1 VVGVHGGLGDFDI
14 VLALLGDAIFTHFF
28 LFFLPFH
35 WTLNTF
41 GFGVQE
47 VILEPMVIEKQD
59 IVIRHSAHANGTL
72 TDCQL
77 KASLANPTAS

>member
-1 VVGVHGGLGDFDI
+1 VHGGLGDFDI

-41 GFGVQE
+41 GCGVQE
-47 VILEPMVIEKQD
+47 VILEPMVIE
-59 IVIRHSAHANGTL
+59 IL
-72 TDCQL
+72 
-77 KASLANPTAS
+77 

>member
-59 IVIRHSAHANGTL
+59 IVIRHSAHA
-72 TDCQL
+72 
-77 KASLANPTAS
+77 KWHSH